1 MVDEFDP
8 YRKWLGLRDPERP
21 PNHYRLLGLE
31 LYEDD
36 RDVIDSAA
44 DRQMAHVRTFASGP
58 HAGLSQRVLNELSL
72 ARLCLIDPVKR
83 AAYNAQLQARQ
94 STPPPAP
101 ASPQSFSEPP
111 PSPAPL
117 PSPAPPP
124 PQEFPTT
131 AEPVADSF
139 QVPGHWTQPD
149 AKRSSAPP
157 AKSGWLKFVWMAA
170 VLAVVTMLLVWRSAS
185 APQQSTE
192 TADETEQPPT
202 NTQTPGTTPVVGL
215 GDPSRN
221 STDANQPTETLKELG
236 VLEGGHTATIW
247 SLALLNEGRELV
259 STGVDGRVVL
269 WDLADRRVKR
279 DVGKLGSIGK
289 LIATSPSGQYIAAAD
304 QNNTITVWQVDRAE
318 PLAELA
324 SGDANWTALAF
335 SRDNL
340 GLVALSDAGRLERW
354 PLPNIGASETI
365 ADLAMPTRSLA
376 MAVDGLI
383 AVGCADGLVR
393 VVSPESGEA
402 VHSLA
407 GHTDVVTSL
416 ATSANGRLLLSG
428 DRVGSL
434 ILWRLPEAREERR
447 LVGLEDGIRSLAMS
461 ADGRLALAGSDH
473 RIIGVWDT
481 STGQLG
487 KRIDDQIGQVLS
499 VAISPDGSRGYS
511 TAVEAVIRIWET
523 NVPPTLKLKP

>member
-21 PNHYRLLGLE
+21 PNHYRLLGVD

-44 DRQMAHVRTFASGP
+44 DRQMAHVRTFATGP
-58 HAGLSQRVLNELSL
+58 HAALSQRILNELSL

-94 STPPPAP
+94 ATASLAP
-101 ASPQSFSEPP
+101 ASPQSFTEPP

-117 PSPAPPP
+117 PSPAPTP
-124 PQEFPTT
+124 PQQFPTT

-139 QVPGHWTQPD
+139 QVPGTW
-149 AKRSSAPP
+149 SPP
-157 AKSGWLKFVWMAA
+157 ATSRPQASPPKSGWLKFVWMAA
-170 VLAVVTMLLVWRSAS
+170 VLAVVTMLLVWRSVS
-185 APQQSTE
+185 APQTTE
-192 TADETEQPPT
+192 TADDTTEPT
-202 NTQTPGTTPVVGL
+202 PSDETPGTTPVVGL
-215 GDPSRN
+215 GDPSRD
-221 STDANQPTETLKELG
+221 SADAAQPAEILTETGL
-236 VLEGGHTATIW
+236 LEGGHTASIW

-259 STGVDGRVVL
+259 STGVDARVVL
-269 WDLADRRVKR
+269 WDLSDRRVKR

-289 LIATSPSGQYIAAAD
+289 LIATSPSGQYIAAAGQD
-304 QNNTITVWQVDRAE
+304 NTITVWQIDRAE

-324 SGDANWTALAF
+324 GGGANWIALAF
-335 SRDNL
+335 ARDNL
-340 GLVALSDAGRLERW
+340 GIVALSDAGRLERW
-354 PLPNIGASETI
+354 SLPNIGAGETI
-365 ADLAMPTRSLA
+365 ADLAMPTVSLA

-383 AVGCADGLVR
+383 AVGCSDGLVR
-393 VVSPESGEA
+393 VVSQTSGELA
-402 VHSLA
+402 HTLA
-407 GHTDVVTSL
+407 GHSGAVTSL

-428 DRVGSL
+428 DSEGGL

-447 LVGLEDGIRSLAMS
+447 LAGLEDGIRSLAMS
-461 ADGRLALAGSDH
+461 ADGRLAIAGSDN
-473 RIIGVWDT
+473 RVIGVWDT
-481 STGQLG
+481 STGRLG